1 MSISDWSADVC
12 SSDLDVLAR
21 EILDI
26 GDAKGFLVGDIL
38 DGDEIIIFRMMMLAQ
53 PLRRPPAPNSGDNF
67 KIMVRVILQPPHDG
81 RDALLLRRQRSEER
95 REGKECVSTCRSRW
109 SPNDYTKKTNTQQ
122 QQ

>member
-81 RDALLLRRQRSEER
+81 RDALLLRRQKRVDELTATFFCQVVEMAVIGR
-95 REGKECVSTCRSRW
+95 KCVGEGKRG
-109 SPNDYTKKTNTQQ
+109 
-122 QQ
+122 